1 MNDLTPMER
10 VRRLE
15 DFVRERSGGAAVQ
28 VEGLRRMAGGA
39 SRQVWALDAVLDG
52 GGSRLELVLRIDPAP
67 RPAPGL
73 DVGAGGLEGEFRLL
87 ETLHAKGL
95 QVPRVYWLCDD
106 PAWLGGPFYLMQRIE
121 GETVPRR
128 ILRSEELA
136 KAREELP
143 EQLGRALAG
152 IHGVDLAAAGLARVA
167 GPSPGQSCVEYQ
179 LAQVRAGID
188 HALSPVPTLELAYR
202 WLEQNHPPERDRALV
217 HGDYRLGNVIVGPDG
232 LRAILDWE
240 LAHVGDPY
248 EDLAWMCTKTWR
260 FGEIERPVGGLGQRE
275 PFYRSYED
283 GAGRRLE
290 REELAYWELLSS
302 ARVAVVWIFQVRA
315 YLGGTRP
322 SVEHAAIGRRM
333 AETELDLL
341 ELLSQR

>member
-1 MNDLTPMER
+1 M
-10 VRRLE
+10 
-15 DFVRERSGGAAVQ
+15 
-28 VEGLRRMAGGA
+28 
-39 SRQVWALDAVLDG
+39 
-52 GGSRLELVLRIDPAP
+52 
-67 RPAPGL
+67 
-73 DVGAGGLEGEFRLL
+73 
-87 ETLHAKGL
+87 
-95 QVPRVYWLCDD
+95 
-106 PAWLGGPFYLMQRIE
+106 
-121 GETVPRR
+121 
-128 ILRSEELA
+128 
-136 KAREELP
+136 
-143 EQLGRALAG
+143 
-152 IHGVDLAAAGLARVA
+152 
-167 GPSPGQSCVEYQ
+167 
-179 LAQVRAGID
+179 
-188 HALSPVPTLELAYR
+188 SPVPTLELAYR